1 MSNTKKQYKVL
12 LADDHQVI
20 RDLVASMLQN
30 EDDFEVTQAS
40 NLQDVENLISDFGS
54 YDIILLDFAMPGMN
68 GLQGVE
74 KIIKAN
80 DGKPVVLFSGLDNRS
95 IMHNALT
102 LGAKGLIS
110 KNNPADSIPN
120 IIRFI
125 LSGQTYMPPD
135 MFKEPISN
143 CSDVQLSTR
152 ETEMLTCLKSGM
164 TNREISE
171 AIGIKDSTVK
181 LHIKTLCT
189 KIGAKNRVQA
199 VMIAESMGLG

>member
-1 MSNTKKQYKVL
+1 
-12 LADDHQVI
+12 
-20 RDLVASMLQN
+20 MLRQ
-30 EDDFEVTQAS
+30 EKDFTVMEAS
-40 NLQDVENLISDFGS
+40 NFSEVLKLIGDFGPF
-54 YDIILLDFAMPGMN
+54 DIILLDFTMPGMN

-74 KIIKAN
+74 KAIQEN
-80 DGKPVVLFSGLDNRS
+80 LDQPVVLFSGLDNRS
-95 IMHNALT
+95 IIHNALK

-120 IIRFI
+120 IIRFV

-135 MFKEPISN
+135 MFNQTNSN
-143 CSDVQLSTR
+143 ESDIKLSSR
-152 ETEMLTCLKSGM
+152 EAEMLTCLRAGM

-171 AIGIKDSTVK
+171 QIGIKDGTVK

-189 KIGAKNRVQA
+189 KLGAKNRVQA

>member
-1 MSNTKKQYKVL
+1 MNDTKQYRIL

-20 RDLVASMLQN
+20 RDLVASMLRQ
-30 EDDFEVTQAS
+30 EKDFTVMEAS
-40 NLQDVENLISDFGS
+40 NFSEVLKLIGDFGPF
-54 YDIILLDFAMPGMN
+54 DIILLDFTMPGMN

-74 KIIKAN
+74 KAIQEN
-80 DGKPVVLFSGLDNRS
+80 LDQPVVLFSGLDNRS
-95 IMHNALT
+95 IIHNALK

-120 IIRFI
+120 IIRFV

-135 MFKEPISN
+135 MFNQTNSN
-143 CSDVQLSTR
+143 ESDIKLSSR
-152 ETEMLTCLKSGM
+152 EAEMLTCLRAGM

-171 AIGIKDSTVK
+171 QIGIKDGTVK

-189 KIGAKNRVQA
+189 KLGAKNRVQA